1 MKTEIKLHYFRTE
14 QKIHTNV
21 IINITRANA
30 APIIYRLV
38 LDILDLVGAFI
49 LLFSRFEN
57 VVVLK
62 GSTVKNKRIYIVISA
77 YQLINLTLQKSTQ
90 NNP

>member
-1 MKTEIKLHYFRTE
+1 MKNEIELHYFRTE

-38 LDILDLVGAFI
+38 LDILDLVGSSI

-62 GSTVKNKRIYIVISA
+62 GSVFDIDPIATDDEP
-77 YQLINLTLQKSTQ
+77 LTKTFMKILSK
-90 NNP
+90 